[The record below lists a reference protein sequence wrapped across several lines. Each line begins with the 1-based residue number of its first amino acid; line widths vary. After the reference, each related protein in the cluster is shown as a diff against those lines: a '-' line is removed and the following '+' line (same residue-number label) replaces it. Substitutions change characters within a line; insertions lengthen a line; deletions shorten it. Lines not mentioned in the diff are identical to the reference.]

1 MEAAEDDELQLLRIS
16 EGLVADLQK
25 LLKRVLWKKS
35 QSEKA
40 DELKVHRIVK
50 LRDLG
55 RLINKVKNISRY
67 LGRNT
72 YDPHRSS
79 HFNKNHNCSMYS

>member
-25 LLKRVLWKKS
+25 LLKRVLWKKPAL
-35 QSEKA
+35 ENA

-50 LRDLG
+50 LRDLE
-55 RLINKVKNISRY
+55 RLIQKVWTHNEQKF
-67 LGRNT
+67 T
-72 YDPHRSS
+72 RSMLRS
-79 HFNKNHNCSMYS
+79 